1 MKNKVLVTGGA
12 GFMGSY
18 FIKYL
23 ISKHPYIDIINLDS
37 LTYAGNLDN
46 LSSLVDNGRYKFVQ
60 GNITD
65 IDLLEKLI
73 QDHNIELIVNFAAE
87 THVDN
92 SIQSPLQVVHTNVM
106 GVASILEAVRKYDI
120 ELLQI
125 STDEV
130 FGTTDT
136 GFFNEES
143 PFAPNSPYSAAK
155 AGGDLLCRAYNE
167 TYGTKVIVTH
177 SCNVMGPNQYP
188 EKLIPLAITNLI
200 EKKKIPLYGDG
211 LNVRE
216 WIYVEDHA
224 RAIEY
229 IIEYGTQGEVYNI
242 GTGYEITNLDL
253 VTRLLQNFGEGAE
266 KIEYIKDRPGHDRR
280 YAIDSNKLKNLGWA
294 PYFDFDMAI
303 RKTIDWYRNNQ
314 DWWEPLKHNKSN
326 Q

>member
-1 MKNKVLVTGGA
+1 MKFMKNIILVTGGA

-23 ISKHPYIDIINLDS
+23 ISKHPYIEIVNLDA

-46 LSSLVDNGRYKFVQ
+46 LSSLVDNGRYKFIQ
-60 GNITD
+60 GDITD
-65 IDLLEKLI
+65 INLLDNII
-73 QDHNIELIVNFAAE
+73 QNYNIELIVNFAAE

-92 SIQSPLQVVHTNVM
+92 SIQSPLKAVNTNVI
-106 GVASILEAVRKYDI
+106 GVATILEIVRKYNI

-130 FGTTDT
+130 FGSTDE
-136 GFFNEES
+136 GSFNELS
-143 PFAPNSPYSAAK
+143 PFAPNSPYSAGK
-155 AGGDLLCRAYNE
+155 AGGDLLCRAYHE

-200 EKKKIPLYGDG
+200 EGKKIPLYGDG

-216 WIYVEDHA
+216 WIYVEDHS

-229 IIEYGTQGEVYNI
+229 IIENGKQGEVYNI

-253 VTRLLQNFGEGAE
+253 INKLLQILNLKTE
-266 KIEYIKDRPGHDRR
+266 KIEYVKDRLGHDRR
-280 YAIDSNKLKNLGWA
+280 YSIDSTKLRNLGWM
-294 PYFDFDMAI
+294 PYFDFDTAMH
-303 RKTIDWYRNNQ
+303 KTIDWYTENKN
-314 DWWEPLKHNKSN
+314 WWQSLKYNK
-326 Q
+326 

>member
-1 MKNKVLVTGGA
+1 MKNRILVTGGA

-23 ISKHPYIDIINLDS
+23 ISKHPYIEIINFDS

-46 LSSLVDNGRYKFVQ
+46 LKSLTDNGRYEFVK
-60 GNITD
+60 GDITD
-65 IDLLEKLI
+65 INLLDKIVQE
-73 QDHNIELIVNFAAE
+73 HNIELIVNFAAE

-92 SIQSPLQVVHTNVM
+92 SIQSPLKAVNTNVM
-106 GVASILEAVRKYDI
+106 GVATILEVVRKYNI

-136 GFFNEES
+136 EAFTEES
-143 PFAPNSPYSAAK
+143 NFSPNSPYSAGK
-155 AGGDLLCRAYNE
+155 AGGDLLCRAYFE

-200 EKKKIPLYGDG
+200 EGKKIPLYGDG

-216 WIYVEDHA
+216 WIYVEDHS

-229 IIEYGTQGEVYNI
+229 IMENGSIGEVYNI
-242 GTGYEITNLDL
+242 GTGYEFTNLDL
-253 VTRLLQNFGEGAE
+253 ITKLLHNMKQGED
-266 KIEYIKDRPGHDRR
+266 KIEYVKDRPGHDRR
-280 YAIDSNKLKNLGWA
+280 YAIDSSKLRKLGWS
-294 PYFDFDMAI
+294 PYFDFETALN
-303 RKTIDWYRNNQ
+303 KTIDWYRENQ
-314 DWWEPLKHNKSN
+314 DWWQKLKYNK
-326 Q
+326 

>member
-1 MKNKVLVTGGA
+1 MKNKILVTGGA

-23 ISKHPYIDIINLDS
+23 ISKHPYIEIINLDA

-46 LSSLVDNGRYKFVQ
+46 LNSLVDNGRYKFIK
-60 GNITD
+60 GDITD
-65 IDLLEKLI
+65 IDLIDKTV
-73 QDHNIELIVNFAAE
+73 QDNNIELIVNFAAE

-92 SIQSPLQVVHTNVM
+92 SIKSPLQAVSTNVM
-106 GVASILEAVRKYDI
+106 GVASILEVVRKYNI

-130 FGTTDT
+130 FGTTDI
-136 GFFNEES
+136 GSFNEQS

-155 AGGDLLCRAYNE
+155 AGGDLLCRSYNE

-188 EKLIPLAITNLI
+188 EKLIPLAITNLM
-200 EKKKIPLYGDG
+200 EDKKIPLYGDG

-216 WIYVEDHA
+216 WIYVEDHS
-224 RAIEY
+224 RAIEF
-229 IIEYGTQGEVYNI
+229 IMEKGTYGEVYNI

-253 VTRLLQNFGEGAE
+253 ITKLLQNFGLDIDR
-266 KIEYIKDRPGHDRR
+266 IEYVTDRPAHDRR
-280 YAIDSNKLKNLGWA
+280 YAIDSTKLRNLGWS
-294 PYFDFDMAI
+294 PYFDFDTAI
-303 RKTIDWYRNNQ
+303 RKTIAWYTENQ
-314 DWWEPLKHNKSN
+314 NWWQSLKINK
-326 Q
+326 